1 LTQRRRLGPVAVF
14 AAVLLGGCAPTP
26 ATSPNP
32 GPPPV
37 ATPSSPP
44 SSASAI
50 NAIGPDP
57 FSVGLGPAPKTK
69 PPAAAPA
76 RNDLADARKKDVAMQ
91 LLSSAEN
98 SSLDWRAQYRY
109 IEDIGDGRGYTGG
122 IVGFCS
128 GTGDM
133 LKVVQHYAKQSPGN
147 VLAKY
152 LPALREVK
160 GGDSHDGLDSAFTA
174 DWVAAAGTRAFQQAQ
189 DAERDS
195 MYFTPALTAAH
206 QDGLRPLG
214 QFAYFDAAV
223 MHGADSLPALRRRA
237 AAAARP
243 PAQGGDEVI
252 YLNAFLDARVALMK
266 TEPAHRNTTRVDTE
280 QRVFLDQRNLDLTLP
295 LSWKVYGTP
304 YTISR

>member
-1 LTQRRRLGPVAVF
+1 MAVLPAVL
-14 AAVLLGGCAPTP
+14 AAFLLGGCAPT
-26 ATSPNP
+26 AASPNP
-32 GPPPV
+32 GPPP
-37 ATPSSPP
+37 AAPPSASPSSSPAI
-44 SSASAI
+44 AS
-50 NAIGPDP
+50 IGPDP
-57 FSVGLGPAPKTK
+57 FTAGLGKAPTVKA
-69 PPAAAPA
+69 PAAAPA
-76 RNDLADARKKDVAMQ
+76 RNDLADPRKKDVAMQ

-133 LKVVQHYAKQSPGN
+133 LNVVQRYARQTPGN
-147 VLAKY
+147 SLARY

-160 GGDSHDGLDSAFTA
+160 GGDSHDGLDPSFTA
-174 DWVAAAGTRAFQQAQ
+174 DWIAAAGTRGFQLAQ
-189 DAERDS
+189 DAERDT

-223 MHGADSLPALRRRA
+223 MHGADALPKLRKQA
-237 AAAARP
+237 AAVAGP
-243 PAQGGDEVI
+243 PSQGGDEVA
-252 YLNAFLDARVALMK
+252 YLSAFLDARVALMK
-266 TEPAHRNTTRVDTE
+266 YEPAHRDTTRIETE
-280 QRVFLDQRNLDLTLP
+280 QRVFLDQRNLDLALP
-295 LSWKVYGTP
+295 LSWRVYGAS